1 MRRATHGVRPRRPR
15 RQRGGCGSLVVGLIT
30 ILLMASL
37 VLVVVTNLASQ
48 RFANMERVDP
58 RQRASQAAGSTSDG
72 SSEGS
77 DSNLP
82 EPSSNL
88 LEQPFNVLLVGV
100 DSRDNP
106 DEIARSDTLIVVH
119 VEPEE
124 QWASMLSIP
133 RDSVTQIPNLGQT
146 KINAAYSFGYNNAE
160 ELYGDDTPPDSAGA
174 ALAAEAVE
182 RFLDIRIDYIAQVDF
197 RGFER
202 VVDTFGGLTIDVPQ
216 PLLDAEYPTED
227 YGYERIYVPAGI
239 QVLDGRMALRYAR
252 SRHGGSDF
260 DRSCR
265 QQRVLRA
272 MLREVR
278 TRNLLDQAALIP
290 DLVEDIEQSVS
301 TTLPISDPGV
311 IFGMI
316 ELAQSLNRDRIQ
328 QYSINP
334 SNVQVIAERSSD
346 IYWNERDIQLL
357 VERMMAGPAAAEQEE
372 VAAIQVQNGAGV
384 RGLATRVTNNLNAQ
398 GFRMVEATDSP
409 RPYEHST
416 IIDYTG
422 HPETRQEL
430 AEALGI
436 ALDYVHAEPT
446 DNDAPSAPYNTDIVL
461 VLGSD
466 YDEAWATLPET
477 NRGATPPPLPANAA
491 EEPAPNL
498 PPGCSPD
505 Y

>member
-1 MRRATHGVRPRRPR
+1 MIG
-15 RQRGGCGSLVVGLIT
+15 LVAV
-30 ILLMASL
+30 LLMASL
-37 VLVVVTNLASQ
+37 IIVVFTNLASQ
-48 RFANMERVDP
+48 RFANMEQVDP
-58 RQRASQAAGSTSDG
+58 RQRASQEAGGSGGTSDG
-72 SSEGS
+72 SSAAI
-77 DSNLP
+77 P

-119 VEPEE
+119 VEPEDR
-124 QWASMLSIP
+124 WASMLSIP

-160 ELYGDDTPPDSAGA
+160 ELYGRNTPPDSAGA

-182 RFLDIRIDYIAQVDF
+182 QFLDIRIDYIAQVDF

-202 VVDTFGGLTIDVPQ
+202 VVDTFGGLTIDVPH
-216 PLLDAEYPTED
+216 PLLDAEYPTD
-227 YGYERIYVPAGI
+227 NYGYERMYVPAGL
-239 QVLDGRMALRYAR
+239 QVLDGRTALRYAR

-278 TRNLLDQAALIP
+278 QRNLLDQAALIP
-290 DLVEDIEQSVS
+290 ELVEDIEQSVS

-316 ELAQSLNRDRIQ
+316 ELAQSLDRERIQ

-357 VERMMAGPAAAEQEE
+357 VERMMAGPDDAETET
-372 VAAIQVQNGAGV
+372 VPAIQVQNGAGV
-384 RGLATRVTNNLNAQ
+384 RGLASRVTSNLGTQ
-398 GFRMVEATDSP
+398 GFQMVEASDAP

-422 HPETRQEL
+422 HPETRQQL
-430 AEALGI
+430 AETLGI
-436 ALDYVHAEPT
+436 ALDYVQAEPS
-446 DNDAPSAPYNTDIVL
+446 DDAPPAPFNTDIVL

-466 YDEAWATLPET
+466 YNEAWATLPED
-477 NRGATPPPLPANAA
+477 NRGAPAPRPIPA
-491 EEPAPNL
+491 EAVEEEVPNL

-505 Y
+505 F

>member
-1 MRRATHGVRPRRPR
+1 
-15 RQRGGCGSLVVGLIT
+15 
-30 ILLMASL
+30 
-37 VLVVVTNLASQ
+37 
-48 RFANMERVDP
+48 
-58 RQRASQAAGSTSDG
+58 
-72 SSEGS
+72 
-77 DSNLP
+77 
-82 EPSSNL
+82 
-88 LEQPFNVLLVGV
+88 
-100 DSRDNP
+100 
-106 DEIARSDTLIVVH
+106 
-119 VEPEE
+119 
-124 QWASMLSIP
+124 
-133 RDSVTQIPNLGQT
+133 
-146 KINAAYSFGYNNAE
+146 
-160 ELYGDDTPPDSAGA
+160 
-174 ALAAEAVE
+174 
-182 RFLDIRIDYIAQVDF
+182 
-197 RGFER
+197 
-202 VVDTFGGLTIDVPQ
+202 
-216 PLLDAEYPTED
+216 
-227 YGYERIYVPAGI
+227 
-239 QVLDGRMALRYAR
+239 MALRYAR

-334 SNVQVIAERSSD
+334 SNVQVVAERSSD

-384 RGLATRVTNNLNAQ
+384 RGLATRVTNNLGAQ
-398 GFRMVEATDSP
+398 GFRMVEATDAP
-409 RPYEHST
+409 RSYEHST

-430 AEALGI
+430 AETLGI
-436 ALDYVHAEPT
+436 ALDYVYAEPT
-446 DNDAPSAPYNTDIVL
+446 VNDAPSAPYNTDIVL

-477 NRGATPPPLPANAA
+477 NRGATTPPPIPANANTA